1 MREWAAL
8 PGISWHGRVKQEDVV
23 EIWASHHA
31 AVLPSRGGEGL
42 PRTLLEAAACGRAI
56 LTTDVPGCR
65 DLVRGGVEGLL
76 VAPGDVEALAR
87 AIVALARE
95 PSWVETFGAAARDRI
110 LIGYTEQAVGRT
122 VAYLHRT
129 MLK

>member
-1 MREWAAL
+1 M
-8 PGISWHGRVKQEDVV
+8 
-23 EIWASHHA
+23 

-76 VAPGDVEALAR
+76 VAPGDVEALSR
-87 AIVALARE
+87 AILALARE
-95 PSWVETFGAAARDRI
+95 PTWVKTMGEAARDRI
-110 LIGYTEQAVGRT
+110 MIGYTEQAVGRT

-129 MLK
+129 MLR